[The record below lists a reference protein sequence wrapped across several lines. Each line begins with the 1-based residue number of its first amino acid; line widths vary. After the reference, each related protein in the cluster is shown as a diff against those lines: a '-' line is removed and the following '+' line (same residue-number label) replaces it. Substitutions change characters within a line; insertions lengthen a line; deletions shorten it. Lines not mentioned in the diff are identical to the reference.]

1 MSPLQLKIYGDG
13 REIGGRPT
21 TFLSVS
27 LLNNELI
34 LYNYSYQ
41 SPSEIYPIT
50 IFYEKDSRDNL
61 EENLGYGTT
70 NWLNRYIKD
79 RQDAGNTVY
88 LTGDEMFLEHMLD
101 GNGELSPT
109 SQCGWNIYSKVNKAQ
124 KSAVSSSGLRTDLT
138 PAIDR
143 LS

>member
-1 MSPLQLKIYGDG
+1 MTPL
-13 REIGGRPT
+13 
-21 TFLSVS
+21 
-27 LLNNELI
+27 
-34 LYNYSYQ
+34 
-41 SPSEIYPIT
+41 
-50 IFYEKDSRDNL
+50 
-61 EENLGYGTT
+61 
-70 NWLNRYIKD
+70 NWLNTYIKN

-109 SQCGWNIYSKVNKAQ
+109 SQWGWNIYSKVNKAQ
-124 KSAVSSSGLRTDLT
+124 KGAVSSSGLRTDLT